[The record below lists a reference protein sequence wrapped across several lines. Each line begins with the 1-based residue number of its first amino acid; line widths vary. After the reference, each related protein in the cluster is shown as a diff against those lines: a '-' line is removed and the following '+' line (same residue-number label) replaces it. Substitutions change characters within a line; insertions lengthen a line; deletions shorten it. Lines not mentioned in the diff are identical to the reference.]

1 MKTKLKYIVIA
12 SLLFGASGF
21 NSAKAITADE
31 LLVAVQQFA
40 AQVVQA
46 FNQVGQVLGDHE
58 TRISD
63 NETTITVLENA
74 DAATGARITALE
86 AEPKANIAVTA
97 PTPFDDINAGYTEGS
112 VWVDM
117 TNKGAYILVD
127 SAPGAAVWKLITDA
141 NPTEQMFC
149 RPSSAQPRPDTM
161 LEGCF
166 DSNGNNRGNTTI
178 SEVLAEGWRP
188 VDGSFFVWVR

>member
-1 MKTKLKYIVIA
+1 MKTILKYIVIA
-12 SLLFGASGF
+12 SLLFGASGL

-63 NETTITVLENA
+63 NETTITVLE
-74 DAATGARITALE
+74 

-127 SAPGAAVWKLITDA
+127 SAPGAAVWELITDA
-141 NPTEQMFC
+141 APTEQMIC
-149 RPSSAQPRPDTM
+149 RRSSAIPFPNTV

-178 SEVLAEGWRP
+178 TEVLAEGWRA